1 MVNTSL
7 TRAEEILE
15 HQQAL
20 LGRQTKRLAR
30 RIHDDVSQKMTLLSL
45 QLSLA
50 GADEA
55 APADWA
61 KSCQAW
67 SDMVMELGQTIREIT
82 GELRASI
89 VDESGLKA
97 ALHRLARTLSTSVDC
112 SFVETKGNVSV
123 PTFVAN
129 ELFSICQ
136 EIATDVLLP
145 AKVSGM
151 EIELEQKDGGIC
163 LYLRAKN
170 PVSGPAVISEKA
182 LQAIEVEDRMRCIEG
197 SSQWQQSTE
206 NGIVVSLSLPL
217 DRAGMAAAD

>member
-1 MVNTSL
+1 LEVRFFLGHLNSEGGIPDLAYRVLILTMLLNGHAKMANTTL

-89 VDESGLKA
+89 VDESGGGG
-97 ALHRLARTLSTSVDC
+97 HGSRGR
-112 SFVETKGNVSV
+112 
-123 PTFVAN
+123 
-129 ELFSICQ
+129 
-136 EIATDVLLP
+136 P
-145 AKVSGM
+145 A
-151 EIELEQKDGGIC
+151 
-163 LYLRAKN
+163 Y
-170 PVSGPAVISEKA
+170 
-182 LQAIEVEDRMRCIEG
+182 
-197 SSQWQQSTE
+197 
-206 NGIVVSLSLPL
+206 
-217 DRAGMAAAD
+217 